1 MGDEHLRK
9 CQFMNI
15 LIKKHNYSQF
25 VVLISIDL
33 GGTTS
38 VGWPEVGR
46 QTNTWAELADL
57 FKKKLFA

>member
-1 MGDEHLRK
+1 MGDEHLIK

-15 LIKKHNYSQF
+15 LIIKHDYSQF

-46 QTNTWAELADL
+46 QTNT
-57 FKKKLFA
+57 